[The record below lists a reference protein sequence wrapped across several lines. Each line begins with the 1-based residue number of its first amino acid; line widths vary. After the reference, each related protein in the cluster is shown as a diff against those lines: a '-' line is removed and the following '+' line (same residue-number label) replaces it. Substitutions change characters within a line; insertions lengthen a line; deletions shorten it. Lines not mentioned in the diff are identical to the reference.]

1 MDDNIVQEWDASTSG
16 ALCYNA
22 HTKIVTSRL
31 AALARH
37 LDRSNKVTYD
47 RMLHLHK
54 SDTERLRLSAS
65 VRSRKG
71 KWNPI
76 HNPVNNPI
84 NNPVN
89 NPINNVKRH
98 DHDKAMTW
106 KVKQTLLDDHS
117 PPAETRV

>member
-1 MDDNIVQEWDASTSG
+1 
-16 ALCYNA
+16 
-22 HTKIVTSRL
+22 
-31 AALARH
+31 
-37 LDRSNKVTYD
+37 
-47 RMLHLHK
+47 MLHLHK

-98 DHDKAMTW
+98 DKTMSW
-106 KVKQTLLDDHS
+106 KVKQALLDGHS
-117 PPAETRV
+117 SQTKT

>member
-31 AALARH
+31 AALVRH

-54 SDTERLRLSAS
+54 SDTERLRLSVS

-89 NPINNVKRH
+89 NPINNVNRH
-98 DHDKAMTW
+98 DKTMSW
-106 KVKQTLLDDHS
+106 KVKQALLDDHS
-117 PPAETRV
+117 SQTKT